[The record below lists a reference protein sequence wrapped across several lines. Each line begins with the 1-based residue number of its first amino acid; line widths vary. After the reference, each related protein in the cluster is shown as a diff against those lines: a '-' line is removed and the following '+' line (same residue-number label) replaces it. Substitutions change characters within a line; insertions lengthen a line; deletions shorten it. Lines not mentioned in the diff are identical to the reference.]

1 MLIFLGCFNASQRD
15 RLAETMAKFHGTK
28 PVEFEV
34 SVKVTFAADLMKGNG
49 TFRSPNFQVVLNLG
63 SVGILA

>member
-34 SVKVTFAADLMKGNG
+34 SVKVTFAADLMKGYW
-49 TFRSPNFQVVLNLG
+49 TCRTLNF
-63 SVGILA
+63 